1 MSRPL
6 RLEYPGAVWHVTSR
20 GNERREVFRDDGDRE
35 RYLVILGRTVSL
47 FRWRLH
53 AYVLMG
59 NHVHLLVET
68 PEPTL
73 SRGMRQVNGLYTQAF
88 NRRHR
93 RSGHLF
99 QGRFKAVLV
108 EKESHLLELCRY
120 VVLNPVRANAAPS
133 ARAWPWSSFGAT
145 AGLREA
151 PEWLETEWTLRQF
164 GASRRQAV
172 ERYRAF
178 VADGKKSR
186 YEPWEMVRGQI
197 YLGSDQ
203 FLAGVCGQAAGRP
216 RAKGVPR
223 RQQHPLETDPEKA
236 ARRLAAALGTALPE
250 VNSKTRTFI
259 RERRLLAWA
268 LRRHGLLTLERIGE
282 VLSVGLGQASAL
294 ALAGEA
300 EAARSPAKAR
310 LLESTLP

>member
-1 MSRPL
+1 M
-6 RLEYPGAVWHVTSR
+6 
-20 GNERREVFRDDGDRE
+20 
-35 RYLVILGRTVSL
+35 
-47 FRWRLH
+47 
-53 AYVLMG
+53 
-59 NHVHLLVET
+59 
-68 PEPTL
+68 
-73 SRGMRQVNGLYTQAF
+73 
-88 NRRHR
+88 
-93 RSGHLF
+93 
-99 QGRFKAVLV
+99 
-108 EKESHLLELCRY
+108 
-120 VVLNPVRANAAPS
+120 
-133 ARAWPWSSFGAT
+133 
-145 AGLREA
+145 REA

-178 VADGKKSR
+178 VADGKKSG
-186 YEPWEMVRGQI
+186 YEPWEMIRGQI

-203 FLAGVCGQAAGRP
+203 FLAGLCGKPAGRP

-236 ARRLAAALGTALPE
+236 ARRLAAALGTTLPE

-310 LLESTLP
+310 LLESALS